1 MWLDYGVTLFW
12 LVNIWGGEIIRGRK
26 DNQKDIIKNEVKREI
41 TYSGLGL
48 IFIHLLF
55 YISFLWKNF
64 SLHYT
69 NNINLHYKYIKKSI
83 KNV

>member
-1 MWLDYGVTLFW
+1 MWLEYVVTLFW

-26 DNQKDIIKNEVKREI
+26 DNQKDIIKNGVQREI

-55 YISFLWKNF
+55 YISFL
-64 SLHYT
+64 
-69 NNINLHYKYIKKSI
+69 
-83 KNV
+83 